1 MMAAKKTTEGCPR
14 PKECED
20 AENTLK
26 WLLAEAN
33 WRISGVKAGGILF
46 RR

>member
-1 MMAAKKTTEGCPR
+1 MMADKTVEECPR

-20 AENTLK
+20 AEAVLR

-33 WRISGVKAGGILF
+33 WRINGVKSTGILF